1 MKTQYVNKIKSL
13 DINQIF
19 DLNEKI
25 LKEAEELWKK
35 EFKSLNR
42 KDVGFPSTRSY
53 IKSTVG
59 AISVDVDGN
68 SSKYRSAKKVINWLE
83 SQGLYAEYIE
93 Q

>member
-42 KDVGFPSTRSY
+42 KDVGFPSTR
-53 IKSTVG
+53 TVG